1 MLSANRLLLGR
12 SNFRSPGGP
21 FEIDGNPAQLLEK
34 IQKTDAVFFEFLMNF
49 SLSENG
55 NLSC

>member
-1 MLSANRLLLGR
+1 MLLLGR

-21 FEIDGNPAQLLEK
+21 FEIDGNPAQLLEE
-34 IQKTDAVFFEFLMNF
+34 IQKIDPVFFELLMNF
-49 SLSENG
+49 NSSENG